1 MRWTCRWWY
10 VLVLEPAFLVSLADI
25 IAEGQTDGSQL
36 FPFIGQTS
44 FAFAPGNENNKTC
57 ILPGNGKLDSGPCPT
72 DGSQLFSIFE

>member
-1 MRWTCRWWY
+1 MVVCLCHLSMHRVRGTDC
-10 VLVLEPAFLVSLADI
+10 L
-25 IAEGQTDGSQL
+25 AEGETDGNQL

-72 DGSQLFSIFE
+72 DGSQLFSVFA